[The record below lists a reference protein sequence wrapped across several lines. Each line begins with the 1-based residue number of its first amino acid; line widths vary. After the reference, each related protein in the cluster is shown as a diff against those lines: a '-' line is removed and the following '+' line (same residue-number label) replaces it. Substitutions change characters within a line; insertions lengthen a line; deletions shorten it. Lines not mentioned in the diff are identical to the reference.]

1 MLLAGSGQGTP
12 ETLVVR
18 EREVVYT
25 LGAESKAGDGL
36 VLESCLVG
44 HGVRV
49 LLTSVAGDV
58 IHRVGIGK
66 RCFGIGV
73 GYTVGPYKAKLTD
86 TVGRTIAEHVD
97 DTACAHVVTAGTLVA
112 TIGYFGVELEGKIGE
127 NLGLELSVDVGTTYT

>member
-1 MLLAGSGQGTP
+1 MLLAGRGQRSV

-18 EREVVYT
+18 ESEVVDT

-36 VLESCLVG
+36 VLESGLVG

-49 LLTSVAGDV
+49 LLTSVASDV
-58 IHRVGIGK
+58 IHRVGVGK
-66 RCFGIGV
+66 SCLGIGV
-73 GYTVGPYKAKLTD
+73 GYTVGPYKTKLTD

-97 DTACAHVVTAGTLVA
+97 DTACAHVVTTCTLVA

-127 NLGLELSVDVGTTYT
+127 NLGLELGVDVGTAYT